1 MAQPVQSNPADPMH
15 SLSSSLRGTVP
26 GRATLFK
33 SATSPDTGLMVL
45 SSSLRILHIN
55 GPARSLMALFGEAH
69 ELWPYLSPES
79 MPAILIEFCGSLLT
93 ELRRQADSQEW
104 AEFEM
109 RRVCHMVTPPLLLR
123 GFGMPAMD
131 GREPR
136 MILTLQPCSS
146 SPDLTMLRSR
156 PPARTT
162 SAADVGRSTH

>member
-1 MAQPVQSNPADPMH
+1 
-15 SLSSSLRGTVP
+15 
-26 GRATLFK
+26 
-33 SATSPDTGLMVL
+33 
-45 SSSLRILHIN
+45 
-55 GPARSLMALFGEAH
+55 MALFGEAH

-123 GFGMPAMD
+123 GFGMPAME

-156 PPARTT
+156 PLAPTT
-162 SAADVGRSTH
+162 AATDVGRSTH